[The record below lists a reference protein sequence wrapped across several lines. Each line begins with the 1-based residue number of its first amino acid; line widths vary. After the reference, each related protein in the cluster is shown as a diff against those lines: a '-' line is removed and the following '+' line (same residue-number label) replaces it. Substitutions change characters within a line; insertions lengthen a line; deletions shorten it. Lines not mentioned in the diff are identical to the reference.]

1 MSGSFLPSW
10 PPTFNG
16 FLVFGMLI
24 VIGLLGG
31 RLAQRTGYLPRI
43 TGFIVIGFVL
53 GPGVGGLI
61 TEEMLG
67 NSQVFV
73 DIALGLILFQLGRLL
88 DVPLALRDRPL
99 LAASM
104 LEAGLSF
111 AALFGVLELVG
122 VPTMQAAVAAAI
134 GISSSPAVVLLVVRE
149 LGAAGPLTERVLFLV
164 AMNNLLAF
172 LAYTALLPFIHFAHN
187 AGLAVSLLDP
197 LYRLG
202 ASITVAAV
210 LAWSLLQLVRWLPRD
225 ETTQFALLIGVII
238 GAIGLAK
245 IFNASSLLTLL
256 MLGIFTH
263 NLDRKRHV
271 LPVEFG
277 HGGEVFFVVLFV
289 VAGAK
294 LRIEDVSIAG
304 LSAVMFVLARF
315 AGKCLGVMVLAR
327 GVADLRQAGL
337 TALTLVPMAGM
348 AIGLTQSTAQMY
360 PQFAATLS
368 PIVLGAIAIL
378 ETLGPIATEFA
389 LKRSGE
395 VRGEVRVEH

>member
-10 PPTFNG
+10 PPTVNG

-210 LAWSLLQLVRWLPRD
+210 LAWSLLQ
-225 ETTQFALLIGVII
+225 
-238 GAIGLAK
+238 
-245 IFNASSLLTLL
+245 
-256 MLGIFTH
+256 
-263 NLDRKRHV
+263 
-271 LPVEFG
+271 
-277 HGGEVFFVVLFV
+277 
-289 VAGAK
+289 
-294 LRIEDVSIAG
+294 
-304 LSAVMFVLARF
+304 
-315 AGKCLGVMVLAR
+315 
-327 GVADLRQAGL
+327 
-337 TALTLVPMAGM
+337 
-348 AIGLTQSTAQMY
+348 
-360 PQFAATLS
+360 
-368 PIVLGAIAIL
+368 
-378 ETLGPIATEFA
+378 
-389 LKRSGE
+389 
-395 VRGEVRVEH
+395 